1 MSTDL
6 MTYLDYMLTWE
17 TQTDENI
24 NKVINEQLLFASLGD
39 FDSETAVESEFTTLT
54 DLAKDVR
61 DATIAA
67 DVIDMAAD
75 AAALASFWSFGL
87 SMAAFAYFEAIALI
101 DRATIS
107 SKASDLNAKLATVD
121 TDISAKINPSV
132 NSYITQYKDN
142 NNLISTNMPKG
153 LDTRTARALLM
164 QFLAKVHMDTGALTV
179 ANVRKYAEVARILFN
194 SDET

>member
-39 FDSETAVESEFTTLT
+39 FDPDTAVESEFATLT
-54 DLAKDVR
+54 DLAKTVR
-61 DATIAA
+61 DLTVAA
-67 DVIDMAAD
+67 DATDMAAD

-87 SMAAFAYFEAIALI
+87 SMAAFAYLEAMELI
-101 DRATIS
+101 ERATIS
-107 SKASDLNAKLATVD
+107 SKSTDLNAKLATVD

-132 NSYITQYKDN
+132 NNYVTQYKDN
-142 NNLISTNMPKG
+142 NNLISTNMPNG

-164 QFLAKVHMDTGALTV
+164 QFLAKVHMDTGSLNV
-179 ANVRKYAEVARILFN
+179 ASVRQYAEVARILFN
-194 SDET
+194 SD